1 MDYFLDNWGSF
12 VGVLG
17 VIISI
22 GGFAI
27 AIWQA
32 SQARTSAQ
40 AAEVASKQTR
50 EAIVRAMTVIDLER
64 SIALIQRL
72 KELHRDRRWEATI
85 EHYQTLRVMLG
96 DIRDRYPEFTTR
108 LFMESRNPLAE
119 ISNIEDS
126 VDRAIAESTEP
137 SGSGN
142 FNTVLNDIQLEL
154 EDIARSIHQVGMR

>member
-27 AIWQA
+27 AIRQA
-32 SQARTSAQ
+32 SRARTSAQ
-40 AAEVASKQTR
+40 AAEIASKQTR

-64 SIALIQRL
+64 SIALIQRV
-72 KELHRDRRWEATI
+72 KELHRDRRWDATI

-96 DIRDRYPEFTTR
+96 DIRDRYPALTSALFT
-108 LFMESRNPLAE
+108 ESRNPLAE
-119 ISNIEDS
+119 ISSIEDS
-126 VDRAIAESTEP
+126 VDRAIAEHAEP
-137 SGSGN
+137 SGASN
-142 FNTVLNDIQLEL
+142 FNGVLNGIQLEL
-154 EDIARSIHQVGMR
+154 ENIARSIHQVGTR